1 MQKNKFR
8 LLDRLLF
15 NQTLGAKRW
24 ELSSLRSVRDKM
36 CYLQSDEV
44 ASHQNSSHGGK
55 RGGGGGKADK
65 KGVWFGVK
73 WKSDGVFEN
82 WRQKRG
88 HRRWENLGQAIKTRG
103 RIFIKNWVNPSTK

>member
-1 MQKNKFR
+1 
-8 LLDRLLF
+8 
-15 NQTLGAKRW
+15 
-24 ELSSLRSVRDKM
+24 M

-82 WRQKRG
+82 
-88 HRRWENLGQAIKTRG
+88 
-103 RIFIKNWVNPSTK
+103 